1 MRRLLIVIP
10 AVLLLLF
17 LVVFVLDR
25 TGTIDLNLGGDAS
38 SETAGADS
46 ADGEGN
52 GDDAKRGDDEE
63 DEEEEVPVPV
73 ELALADER
81 QISAYYRASSV
92 VEADRQVNLVA
103 RMGGRV
109 RRVHVEEGDWVKS
122 GQLLAELENDRERVQ
137 LEQSKVREADSKR
150 EFVRMEGL
158 LERQL
163 VTQDEFDDAKSARDL
178 AVSDRELARI
188 ALDETMVRAPFAG
201 QITTRHIVPGQSIN
215 VTEPTFTLVDFEPLR
230 VRIHLPEVIARK
242 VNAHDEVLLDVEAAD
257 APVAATVERISPV
270 VDPETST
277 IRLTLLVNSAPEEI
291 RVGGFVKVRVTTDT
305 QTEALAVPKVALVE
319 DGGLRSVF
327 IAEADTVR
335 KVEIRTG
342 LYDETHIEVLEGLE
356 TGDLIVELGQGGLRT
371 GSKIDVLN
379 AQEVGWVAP
388 AKPSDEANGEEDA
401 DPAND
406 ESASVA
412 SLGEEGDA

>member
-10 AVLLLLF
+10 AVLLVLF
-17 LVVFVLDR
+17 LAVFVLDR
-25 TGTIDLNLGGDAS
+25 TGTIDLNLGGDSA
-38 SETAGADS
+38 SETADADS
-46 ADGEGN
+46 GESDRERGKDDDDEDGESE
-52 GDDAKRGDDEE
+52 A
-63 DEEEEVPVPV
+63 VPVPV

-103 RMGGRV
+103 RMAGRV
-109 RRVHVEEGDWVKS
+109 SRVNVEEGDWVKS
-122 GQLLAELENDRERVQ
+122 GQVLAELENDRERVH
-137 LEQSKVREADSKR
+137 LEQAKVREADAKR
-150 EFVRMEGL
+150 EFERVQGL

-178 AVSDRELARI
+178 AVSDRELSRI
-188 ALDETMVRAPFAG
+188 ALDDTMVRAPFAG
-201 QITTRHIVPGQSIN
+201 QITTRHIVAGQSIGM
-215 VTEPTFTLVDFEPLR
+215 TEPTFTLVDFEPLR

-242 VNAHDEVLLDVEAAD
+242 VGVRDEVLLDVEAAS
-257 APVAATVERISPV
+257 APVPAIVERISPV

-277 IRLTLLVNSAPEEI
+277 IRLTLLVDGAPEEI

-327 IAEADTVR
+327 LAEADSVR

-356 TGDLIVELGQGGLRT
+356 AGDLIVELGQGGLRT
-371 GSKIDVLN
+371 GSRIDVLN
-379 AQEVGWVAP
+379 ATEVGWVAP
-388 AKPSDEANGEEDA
+388 AAPSDEENAEGGDDA
-401 DPAND
+401 DPADD